1 MKAAILTQLNAPLTV
16 ADIEPEWTM
25 FGAEGQGVLR
35 FGQVRVKMLASGIC
49 GAQLQ
54 EIGGH
59 KGNAGFLPHL
69 LGHEGAGRV
78 TDVGPGVDRDL
89 LNRKVVCHWRPSFHR
104 REGMLPAYSMG
115 GQRIGA
121 GPITTLCEHPI
132 ISENRVTIVDDDV
145 PNELCA
151 LLGCGLSTALGT
163 MEMEA
168 SLRIGESVL
177 IVGAGGLGLNLVQ
190 AARVKGAAIIV
201 AMDIVDEK
209 AEPCAKLGA
218 TKYVNCR
225 KESIRDAMH
234 LLGLTGFDV
243 IVDTTGSVEAL
254 ESTIPLMSGTGRY
267 IMVGQPKPGEDF
279 RVMST
284 ANMFHGE
291 GKMIKATQGG
301 RFDPRN
307 DIPKYVRMWRSGLL
321 DIDTMITHR
330 IGLDEINHGIDMVR
344 AGQAGRVLVEF

>member
-1 MKAAILTQLNAPLTV
+1 MRAAILTQLNAPLTV

-25 FGAEGQGVLR
+25 IGDMGEGALR

-49 GAQLQ
+49 GAQLL

-59 KGNAGFLPHL
+59 KGNSAFLPHL

-78 TDVGPGVDRDL
+78 THVGPGVDRDL
-89 LNRKVVCHWRPSFHR
+89 LNRKVVCHWRPAFAR
-104 REGMLPAYSMG
+104 RESIFQSYNLK

-121 GPITTLCEHPI
+121 GPVTTLCEHPI
-132 ISENRVTIVDDDV
+132 ISENRVTAVDDDV

-168 SLRIGESVL
+168 NLRMGETVL

-190 AARVKGAAIIV
+190 AARVKGASCIV
-201 AMDIVDEK
+201 AMDIVDDKE
-209 AEPCAKLGA
+209 EPCLKLGA
-218 TKYVNCR
+218 TKYVNAK
-225 KESIRDAMH
+225 KESVRDAMN
-234 LLGLTGFDV
+234 LLGIKSFDV

-254 ESTIPLMSGTGRY
+254 EATIPLTNGRF
-267 IMVGQPKPGEDF
+267 IMVGQPKPGED
-279 RVMST
+279 VKLLGA
-284 ANMFHGE
+284 ANMFFGD

-301 RFDPRN
+301 KFDPRA
-307 DIPKYVRMWRSGLL
+307 DIPKYVAMWRAGLL

-330 IGLDEINHGIDMVR
+330 LPLEDVNVGIDAVR
-344 AGQAGRVLVEF
+344 VGQAGRILIEMNQ